1 MKEKKVDI
9 LLSKADL
16 FKLVCIGS
24 GGVFLFE
31 IIKDS
36 YNPVVLWGSF
46 VVFAISGIVLTVLWD
61 SAQKLTENNDD

>member
-16 FKLVCIGS
+16 FKLVSIGS
-24 GGVFLFE
+24 GGVFLLE

-36 YNPVVLWGSF
+36 NDPVVLWGSF

-61 SAQKLTENNDD
+61 SAQKLTENDD